1 MSSWLKH
8 NYDGNSDEE
17 ENIIVRFADYETFKS
32 YVLNKYD
39 KTHKLHNYQTDNIY
53 FYTVKW
59 ITFIN
64 RKVPILLQN
73 KNGACPL
80 LCIANILL
88 LRNQLHIDKKIK
100 KISQKIL
107 EDKIIS
113 ILLESNKKNVT
124 NNSASCNYRK
134 NIIECID
141 ILPQLK
147 YGLDVNCKFTDIQ
160 SFEYTKGLCIF
171 DMLNIPLYHGWVIS
185 ADDKIFYPYLKDYSY
200 NVIINKVIKYNEYYE
215 KKRKSVSKEESSNEN
230 LLIISQALNLDF
242 ESDDGGNCSVPKKI
256 EEKDNIHINDMV
268 ISKVNSNTNKKLEFK
283 TCEHINTMPIENSNS
298 SFSIK
303 SSSNTNAK
311 IIKSQS
317 SSIPIFP
324 DDLDKNSEDNYK
336 TNMPQNPV
344 LNLGNYN
351 VGHDP
356 WEDKSK
362 TDFSRRFYNS
372 NRNSYSNEI
381 GIVNN
386 NYNMINNKSNVN
398 QNNINNNNDNS
409 SGKKNPIIPIFLK
422 KDKKNNKG
430 DTIEINNPE
439 WINKA
444 GDVLKKKKESLT
456 LLFSSPLHKKTKK
469 KDKEGINDYE
479 NVENIN
485 KESKNGDIKQPLEI
499 AYVNNEEKK
508 INTPK
513 FPDDIISANDNFK
526 TNSFSFKSDIL
537 DTSVNNNINAN
548 YEVFEKGDKI
558 KNSNNKVH
566 SENIIDN
573 DNKYKEHIIINN
585 YNTNIN
591 LTPREFHEAL
601 IILEFLEVYKT
612 QLTLVGLKLLQENL
626 NANQLVAFF
635 RNNHFN
641 TLFKYNNKLFLLV
654 GDISFLHLR
663 CTWELFDSV
672 NNDTTYCDNNFKC
685 ITSENM
691 SNLFNQHI
699 SILNSFENMSN
710 LKADM
715 QSINA
720 YSSYLHSK
728 KKKKK
733 CTFM

>member
-8 NYDGNSDEE
+8 NYDENSDEE

-39 KTHKLHNYQTDNIY
+39 KTHKSHNYQTDNIY

-100 KISQKIL
+100 KISQKVL

-185 ADDKIFYPYLKDYSY
+185 SDDKMFYPYLKDYSY

-215 KKRKSVSKEESSNEN
+215 KKKKAMSADESSNEK
-230 LLIISQALNLDF
+230 LIIMSQALNLYF
-242 ESDDGGNCSVPKKI
+242 ESDDGGNSGPPKKI
-256 EEKDNIHINDMV
+256 EENNNIHINDMI
-268 ISKVNSNTNKKLEFK
+268 ISKDNPNISKTLEFK
-283 TCEHINTMPIENSNS
+283 TREQINTIPIENANS
-298 SFSIK
+298 SFNTNP
-303 SSSNTNAK
+303 SSNKNEK
-311 IIKSQS
+311 ITKSHS
-317 SSIPIFP
+317 ASIPIFP
-324 DDLDKNSEDNYK
+324 DDLDKNMDDNLK
-336 TNMPQNPV
+336 TNMDQNPV

-351 VGHDP
+351 VDHDP
-356 WEDKSK
+356 WEETGK
-362 TDFSRRFYNS
+362 TDFNRRFFNA
-372 NRNSYSNEI
+372 NQNSYNNEI
-381 GIVNN
+381 ATNN
-386 NYNMINNKSNVN
+386 NNHNIGNNKSNAN

-409 SGKKNPIIPIFLK
+409 NGKKNTIISGFLK
-422 KDKKNNKG
+422 RDKKNNKG
-430 DTIEINNPE
+430 DKTEVINPE

-444 GDVLKKKKESLT
+444 GDVLKKKKETLT
-456 LLFSSPLHKKTKK
+456 LLFSSQLNKKTKK
-469 KDKEGINDYE
+469 KDKQTTTDDEY
-479 NVENIN
+479 IN
-485 KESKNGDIKQPLEI
+485 KEINNEDIKQPSKIEYI
-499 AYVNNEEKK
+499 NSEKNK
-508 INTPK
+508 IDTPK
-513 FPDDIISANDNFK
+513 FPDDIISASENFK

-537 DTSVNNNINAN
+537 DTSVNNIDTN
-548 YEVFEKGDKI
+548 YEVFGKGNKK
-558 KNSNNKVH
+558 KNSTNKVH
-566 SENIIDN
+566 YENIIDN

-585 YNTNIN
+585 YNTNVN
-591 LTPREFHEAL
+591 LTPHEFHEAL

-612 QLTLVGLKLLQENL
+612 QLTLFGLKLLQENL

-641 TLFKYNNKLFLLV
+641 TLFKYNNQLFLLI

-672 NNDTTYCDNNFKC
+672 TNDTTYCDNNFKC
-685 ITSENM
+685 ITGDDM
-691 SNLFNQHI
+691 SNFFNQHI
-699 SILNSFENMSN
+699 SILNSFENIGN
-710 LKADM
+710 LKGDM
-715 QSINA
+715 QSLNA
-720 YSSYLHSK
+720 YSAYLNNK

-733 CTFM
+733 CTIM

>member
-1 MSSWLKH
+1 MSSLLKH
-8 NYDGNSDEE
+8 NYDENSDEE

-100 KISQKIL
+100 KISQKVL

-113 ILLESNKKNVT
+113 ILLESNKKNVI

-185 ADDKIFYPYLKDYSY
+185 ADDKMFYPYLKDYSY

-215 KKRKSVSKEESSNEN
+215 KKKKAVSAEESSNEK
-230 LLIISQALNLDF
+230 LIIMSQALNLHF
-242 ESDDGGNCSVPKKI
+242 ESDDGANCDPPKKI
-256 EEKDNIHINDMV
+256 EEKNNIHINDMV
-268 ISKVNSNTNKKLEFK
+268 ISKVNSNTSKKLEFK
-283 TCEHINTMPIENSNS
+283 TREHINTMPIENASS
-298 SFSIK
+298 SFNIK
-303 SSSNTNAK
+303 SPVNQNMKVT
-311 IIKSQS
+311 KSQS

-324 DDLDKNSEDNYK
+324 DDLDKNIDDNFK
-336 TNMPQNPV
+336 TNMTQNPV

-351 VGHDP
+351 VDHDP
-356 WEDKSK
+356 WEDTGK
-362 TDFSRRFYNS
+362 TDF
-372 NRNSYSNEI
+372 NRKFMNTNQNSYNNETTSI
-381 GIVNN
+381 NN
-386 NYNMINNKSNVN
+386 NYNIGNNKSNAN
-398 QNNINNNNDNS
+398 QSTANNNNDNS
-409 SGKKNPIIPIFLK
+409 SGKKNTIIPIFLK
-422 KDKKNNKG
+422 RDKKNSKG
-430 DTIEINNPE
+430 DKTEITNPE

-456 LLFSSPLHKKTKK
+456 LLFSSSLHKKTKN
-469 KDKEGINDYE
+469 KDKQDTNDDE
-479 NVENIN
+479 NVNI
-485 KESKNGDIKQPLEI
+485 EIKNEDIKLPLKIEYI
-499 AYVNNEEKK
+499 DSEENK

-513 FPDDIISANDNFK
+513 FPDDIISASDNFK
-526 TNSFSFKSDIL
+526 TNSFSFKSNIL
-537 DTSVNNNINAN
+537 DTSVNNNNTN
-548 YEVFEKGDKI
+548 YEVFGKGNKN
-558 KNSNNKVH
+558 KNSISKVH

-585 YNTNIN
+585 YNTNVN
-591 LTPREFHEAL
+591 LTPHEFHEAL
-601 IILEFLEVYKT
+601 IILEFLEVYKS

-641 TLFKYNNKLFLLV
+641 TLFKYNNKLFLLI

-672 NNDTTYCDNNFKC
+672 TNDTTYCDNNFKC
-685 ITSENM
+685 ITGDNM
-691 SNLFNQHI
+691 SNFFNHHI
-699 SILNSFENMSN
+699 SILNDFENMNN

-715 QSINA
+715 QSVNA
-720 YSSYLHSK
+720 YSSYLNSK

-733 CTFM
+733 CTIM

>member
-1 MSSWLKH
+1 MSSWFKH
-8 NYDGNSDEE
+8 NYDENSDEE

-39 KTHKLHNYQTDNIY
+39 KTHKLYNCQTDNIY

-73 KNGACPL
+73 QNGPCPL

-100 KISQKIL
+100 KISQKVL

-113 ILLESNKKNVT
+113 ILLESNKKNVI

-185 ADDKIFYPYLKDYSY
+185 ADDKMFYPYLKDYSY

-215 KKRKSVSKEESSNEN
+215 KKKRAMTAEESSNEQ
-230 LLIISQALNLDF
+230 LIIMSQALNLYF
-242 ESDDGGNCSVPKKI
+242 ESDDGGNCDPPKKI
-256 EEKDNIHINDMV
+256 EEKKNIHINDMT
-268 ISKVNSNTNKKLEFK
+268 ISKANSNASKKLEFK
-283 TCEHINTMPIENSNS
+283 THEHINTMPIESSNS
-298 SFSIK
+298 SFNIK
-303 SSSNTNAK
+303 TSSNINNKVT
-311 IIKSQS
+311 KSQS
-317 SSIPIFP
+317 TSIPIFP
-324 DDLDKNSEDNYK
+324 DDLDKNIDDNFK
-336 TNMPQNPV
+336 TNMGQNSV

-351 VGHDP
+351 VDHDP
-356 WEDKSK
+356 WEDTGK
-362 TDFSRRFYNS
+362 TEF
-372 NRNSYSNEI
+372 NRKFMNTNQNSYNNEI
-381 GIVNN
+381 GTINN
-386 NYNMINNKSNVN
+386 NCNIGNNKSNAN
-398 QNNINNNNDNS
+398 QNSANNNNDNS
-409 SGKKNPIIPIFLK
+409 HGKKNTIIPVFLK
-422 KDKKNNKG
+422 RDKTNSKG
-430 DTIEINNPE
+430 DKTEIVNPE
-439 WINKA
+439 WITKA
-444 GDVLKKKKESLT
+444 GDVLKKKKESLS
-456 LLFSSPLHKKTKK
+456 LLFSSPLHKKTKS
-469 KDKEGINDYE
+469 KDKQATNDSE
-479 NVENIN
+479 NVNTEIQ
-485 KESKNGDIKQPLEI
+485 NGDIKRPLKIEYI
-499 AYVNNEEKK
+499 DSEENK

-513 FPDDIISANDNFK
+513 FPDDIISASDNFK
-526 TNSFSFKSDIL
+526 SNIL
-537 DTSVNNNINAN
+537 DTSVNNNDTN
-548 YEVFEKGDKI
+548 YEIFGKGDRN
-558 KNSNNKVH
+558 KNSISKVH

-585 YNTNIN
+585 YNTNVN
-591 LTPREFHEAL
+591 LTPHEFHEAL
-601 IILEFLEVYKT
+601 IILEFLEVYKS

-641 TLFKYNNKLFLLV
+641 TLFKYNNKLFLLI

-672 NNDTTYCDNNFKC
+672 TNDTTYCDNDFKC
-685 ITSENM
+685 ITGDNM
-691 SNLFNQHI
+691 SNFFNQHI
-699 SILNSFENMSN
+699 SILNIDENMNN
-710 LKADM
+710 LKADG
-715 QSINA
+715 QIPNG
-720 YSSYLHSK
+720 YSSYLNNK

-733 CTFM
+733 CTIM